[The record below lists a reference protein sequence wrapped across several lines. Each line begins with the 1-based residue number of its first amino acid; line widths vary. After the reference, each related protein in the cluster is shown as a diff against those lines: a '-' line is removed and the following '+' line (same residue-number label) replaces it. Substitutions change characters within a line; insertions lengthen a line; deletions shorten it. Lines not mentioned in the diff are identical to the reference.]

1 MGTSVIGTVLTLGA
15 VGGLR
20 QAINT
25 YTPLELS
32 EEAFRANTEM
42 YMQKMGHVDPLN
54 LIVRDQEVYQ
64 KIINTV
70 YQDAMSVVMMVLLG
84 LMAVG
89 AVLAFTLKQKQAKT
103 ETAVGR
109 D

>member
-1 MGTSVIGTVLTLGA
+1 
-15 VGGLR
+15 
-20 QAINT
+20 
-25 YTPLELS
+25 
-32 EEAFRANTEM
+32 M

-84 LMAVG
+84 LMAVD